1 MVEVDD
7 LEEGSDLDGSLE
19 LLLRH
24 LGLDVLGS
32 LLEAGNECVAIGAS
46 TITAVKSK
54 SDCSPSAQRSMR
66 NVRAKLIFKKYDELV
81 EQARK
86 IERKRKQCQRS

>member
-54 SDCSPSAQRSMR
+54 SDRSPSAPRSTS
-66 NVRAKLIFKKYDELV
+66 NERAKLIFQEYDELE
-81 EQARK
+81 EQARNN
-86 IERKRKQCQRS
+86 ERKCKQWQHS